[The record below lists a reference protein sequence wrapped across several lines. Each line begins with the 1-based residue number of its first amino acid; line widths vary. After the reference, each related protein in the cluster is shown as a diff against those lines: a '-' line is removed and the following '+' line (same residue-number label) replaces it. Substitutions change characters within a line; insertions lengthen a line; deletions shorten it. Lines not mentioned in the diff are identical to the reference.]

1 MGWIRIRGDSLS
13 ILKESATE
21 DQHDQH
27 LLYGVQTDL
36 ESLQYIDFVLQ
47 QPVVEFKQ
55 ETCEE
60 TYATFFFLKY
70 EAVLHILM
78 IICNMYH
85 KFHR

>member
-1 MGWIRIRGDSLS
+1 MPDHPWHSWGIEIGQVLKYEGFIIWGGSESGWQGHNNST
-13 ILKESATE
+13 LKESATE

-55 ETCEE
+55 ETCEK
-60 TYATFFFLKY
+60 T
-70 EAVLHILM
+70 
-78 IICNMYH
+78 
-85 KFHR
+85 